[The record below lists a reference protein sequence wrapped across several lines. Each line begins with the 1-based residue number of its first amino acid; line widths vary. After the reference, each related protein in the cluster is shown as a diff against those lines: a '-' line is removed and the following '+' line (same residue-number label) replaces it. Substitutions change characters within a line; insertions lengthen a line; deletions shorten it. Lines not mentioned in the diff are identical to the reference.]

1 MLYLHD
7 IQTWIILA
15 VRLYSLQFSV
25 ECHNYLKD
33 DEVTSFL
40 SFFLRLFQNYL
51 KEFYEIF
58 KYSLIE

>member
-1 MLYLHD
+1 MISG

-15 VRLYSLQFSV
+15 AGLYSLQFSA

-40 SFFLRLFQNYL
+40 SSFLHLFQN
-51 KEFYEIF
+51 
-58 KYSLIE
+58 